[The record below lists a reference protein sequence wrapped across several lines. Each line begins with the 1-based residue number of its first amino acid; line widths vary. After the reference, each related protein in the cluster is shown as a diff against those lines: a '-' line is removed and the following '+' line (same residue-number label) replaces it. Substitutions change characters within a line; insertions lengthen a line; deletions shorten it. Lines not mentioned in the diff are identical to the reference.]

1 MGINSCAVGRRRLV
15 STFVEKDLGQQ
26 RAILSCP
33 GEGRDWAFH
42 PTAQEFIP
50 TLLRPTLLR
59 PTLLRPTLLRPMLFS
74 GSRSFSLRSTLT
86 PTQRADLN
94 ISYLSL
100 SLPKI
105 IHVSTEVGSNPQID
119 LSTAVSPSCNLI
131 SCKRTA
137 EGSIALS

>member
-1 MGINSCAVGRRRLV
+1 MELKFYAVGRRRLV

-42 PTAQEFIP
+42 PTAQEFI
-50 TLLRPTLLR
+50 

-119 LSTAVSPSCNLI
+119 LSTAVSPSCSLI

>member
-1 MGINSCAVGRRRLV
+1 MELKFYAVGRRRLV

-42 PTAQEFIP
+42 PTAQEFI
-50 TLLRPTLLR
+50 

-131 SCKRTA
+131 SFKRTA

>member
-33 GEGRDWAFH
+33 GEGRDWAFR
-42 PTAQEFIP
+42 PTAQEFI
-50 TLLRPTLLR
+50 PTLLR